1 MGKKEN
7 EAKAALEEV
16 QGDVKKLEEDLAKIQ
31 GLTMTASQCAA
42 TVKTYIETNQS
53 KDAFS
58 SDYAPA
64 EPNPYLTQ
72 PKKGGACVIC

>member
-42 TVKTYIETNQS
+42 T
-53 KDAFS
+53 
-58 SDYAPA
+58 
-64 EPNPYLTQ
+64 
-72 PKKGGACVIC
+72 